1 MRLKDLLA
9 ALDEAASFSLQEDY
23 DNSGIQIGHPDKE
36 VTKALVC
43 LDVNTS
49 VVKEAINESCD
60 VIISHHPVIFKGI
73 KQITGIQPTDKVII
87 LAIQHDICIVAVHTN
102 LDAVHTG
109 VNMMLAEQIGLKNL
123 QVLEPKAGLLK
134 KLVTYCPVEQAASVR
149 MALFEAGSGHIGD
162 YDCCSFNVEG
172 HGTFRAGEQANPFVG
187 SRHELHTEKEI
198 RIETVFPSY
207 LEKPLIHALV
217 KNHPYEEVAY
227 DIYRLDNTNPMA
239 GSGMVGT
246 FDDPISEPEFLAGLK
261 RDLHV
266 PCLRHS
272 PLKGRSIR
280 KVAVCGGSGGFLT
293 NKAMVSGA
301 DAFVTA
307 ELKYNQFMD
316 AGNQLLLVDAGH
328 YETEQFT
335 KELLAGI
342 IQKKMINFAVLI
354 SQVNTNPVQYF

>member
-1 MRLKDLLA
+1 MRLKDLLT
-9 ALDEAASFSLQEDY
+9 ALDEAAPFSLQEEY
-23 DNSGIQIGHPDKE
+23 DNSGIQIGHPEKE
-36 VTKALVC
+36 VGKALVC
-43 LDVNTS
+43 LDVS
-49 VVKEAINESCD
+49 PLVVEEAIKESCD

-73 KQITGIQPTDKVII
+73 KRITGIQSTDKVII
-87 LAIQHDICIVAVHTN
+87 LAIQHDISIVSVHTN
-102 LDAVHTG
+102 LDAVYSG
-109 VNMMLAEQIGLKNL
+109 VNRMLATEIGLKNL
-123 QVLEPKAGLLK
+123 QMLEPKAGLLK

-172 HGTFRAGEQANPFVG
+172 HGTFRAGDQANPFVG
-187 SRHELHTEKEI
+187 NRHELHTEKEL
-198 RIETVFPSY
+198 RIETIFPAY
-207 LEKPLIHALV
+207 LEKQLIQALV
-217 KNHPYEEVAY
+217 ASHPYEEVAY
-227 DIYRLDNTNPMA
+227 DIYRLDNFYEMA

-246 FDDPISEPEFLAGLK
+246 FDNPLSEHEFLIALK
-261 RDLHV
+261 RCLHI

-272 PLKGRSIR
+272 TLKGRSIR

-293 NKAMVSGA
+293 NKALASGA

-316 AGNQLLLVDAGH
+316 AADQLLLVDAGH

-335 KELLAGI
+335 KELLVGI
-342 IQKKMINFAVLI
+342 IQKKLINFAVLI